1 MLLPDKHITL
11 AESILGLG
19 SFVLGELLEKSPQ
32 SIDRLYEKLAA
43 ESESSALPA
52 YHDFDALLLAALFL
66 YSIQAVRLTENGG
79 LQLCAS

>member
-19 SFVLGELLEKSPQ
+19 AFVLSELLDRPQ
-32 SIDRLYEKLAA
+32 SVDRLYKKMA
-43 ESESSALPA
+43 EASEGSNLPA
-52 YHDFDALLLAALFL
+52 YHDFDALILAVLFL
-66 YSIQAVRLTENGG
+66 YSIGAVSLADNGG